1 MRGARSGGITADCRF
16 EAKNLSTSPS
26 PTTRPQYQILR
37 KTLRATEALIDS
49 GQYANFDC
57 NGMPMGSRAF
67 LRSLG

>member
-37 KTLRATEALIDS
+37 NTLRATEALIES
-49 GQYANFDC
+49 VNTQTSTAMEC
-57 NGMPMGSRAF
+57 PWAREPS
-67 LRSLG
+67 